1 MYLVYYDSGTTNTR
15 AYLIRDGRI
24 VNRKERK
31 IGARDAALAGDN
43 TVLIEVLFQMYQE
56 LIEEEGIGESDVE
69 RILLSGMISC
79 PTGMVEVEHLP
90 APVDRE
96 RLCRAIVSYE
106 EKKFFGRTVEIVPG
120 IKTLGCGET
129 VEPEKAGLVNIM
141 RGEEIE
147 IFGILR
153 DHPEL
158 SEGRTILVLPGSH
171 TQVAFINDGCV
182 EDISSNVTGELFQAI
197 TKETILGASVA
208 GDEEWELDGDMICL
222 GYRNVH
228 TYGFNRALYIL
239 RVLELFTE
247 ADLNKRRSYF
257 EGVLNAGV
265 MDAIMEARDG
275 EGGVL
280 AVTGGKLQF
289 EIYRAF
295 CEKLFPRFRA
305 VQIDEEDGI
314 PFSVSGALSLTQSGQ

>member
-15 AYLIRDGRI
+15 AYLIKDSRI
-24 VNRKERK
+24 VDRKERK

-43 TVLIEVLFQMYQE
+43 TVLIEALYQMYQT
-56 LIEEEGIGESDVE
+56 LLEEEGIAEADVE

-96 RLCRAIVSYE
+96 RLRGAIVPYE
-106 EKKFFGRTVEIVPG
+106 ENKFFKRTVEIVPG
-120 IKTLGCGET
+120 IKTLGYG
-129 VEPEKAGLVNIM
+129 EKAAPEDARRVNIM

-153 DHPEL
+153 NHPEL
-158 SEGRTILVLPGSH
+158 AKGKTILVLPGSH

-182 EDISSNVTGELFQAI
+182 EGISSNVTGELFGAI

-208 GDEEWELDGDMICL
+208 GDEAWEMDPDMICL
-222 GYRNVH
+222 GYKNVR

-239 RVLELFTE
+239 RVLDLFTE
-247 ADLNKRRSYF
+247 ADINGRRSYF

-265 MDAIMEARDG
+265 MDAIKEAQG
-275 EGGVL
+275 EEPGTL
-280 AVTGGKLQF
+280 AVTGGEIQF
-289 EIYRAF
+289 AIYKAF
-295 CEKLFPRFRA
+295 CENLFPQFEA
-305 VQIDEEDGI
+305 VQIEEEDGV
-314 PFSVSGALSLTQSGQ
+314 PFSVSGVLNLLQQ